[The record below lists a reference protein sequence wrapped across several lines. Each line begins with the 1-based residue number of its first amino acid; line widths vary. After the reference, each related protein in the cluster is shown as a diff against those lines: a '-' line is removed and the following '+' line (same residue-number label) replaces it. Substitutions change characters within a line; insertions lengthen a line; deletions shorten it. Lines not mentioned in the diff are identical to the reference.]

1 MGLRPTFM
9 GFETA
14 KAAIFTNQKAID
26 ITLNNLSNIETNGY
40 TRQRVDRASLAPAS
54 FASRVAS
61 SRVGLMGQGVEA
73 LGVSQMRDEFL
84 DRRFREEYG
93 KTSYHSQVADIL
105 SDIQSALGD
114 GEDITDESG
123 LYGAMK
129 QMYDSINDF
138 VQNSTSDSQA
148 GLVFASFRNVV
159 EVLQQLDAK
168 LTNVAEQ
175 QITDLG
181 ITVDRINE
189 IGQHLSEINKMIRE
203 DATVQCDPDNEYF
216 RPNELLDERNLLLD
230 ELAGY
235 GDISVKSNAN
245 GTIDVTFAGHD
256 FIKETPEGTEVTGI
270 GLNRNEDYTVKLSW
284 RTDGKDVAPSTGAVR
299 GYIDYINGRGSN
311 IQNSTESIERGI
323 YYYRDKINTYA
334 NEFAKVVNNAIPV
347 YDPDTGEPAV
357 DPITGETLYRTL
369 VAAKMPDGTT
379 NGNIPVTAGSI
390 SISDE
395 WNNAGNGYF
404 VYDRAEFVED
414 YAQQIVTALTEGSYT
429 FKSFGGEFVGTF
441 VDFEVDFLTT
451 LGSDIA
457 FQEGRRDSTAK
468 VADDFLARRD
478 EISGVSRDEETANAI
493 QYQKSYEAAA
503 RMMTVLDELL
513 DVIVNKMGRAGL

>member
-1 MGLRPTFM
+1 MAVRPTFM

-14 KAAIFTNQKAID
+14 KAAIFTNQKSID
-26 ITLNNLSNIETNGY
+26 IALNNLSNIETNGY
-40 TRQRVDRASLAPAS
+40 TRQRVDRAALAPAS
-54 FASRVAS
+54 YASRVAS

-84 DRRFREEYG
+84 DKRFRDEYA
-93 KTSYHSQVADIL
+93 KTNYHSQVADIL
-105 SDIQSALGD
+105 SDVQSALGD

-129 QMYDSINDF
+129 QMYESINDF

-148 GLVFASFRNVV
+148 GLVLASFRNVV

-168 LTNVAEQ
+168 LSNVAEQ
-175 QITDLG
+175 QITDFG
-181 ITVDRINE
+181 ISIDRINE
-189 IGQHLSEINKMIRE
+189 IGQSIAEINKMIRE
-203 DATVQCDPDNEYF
+203 DATVQCNPDNEYF

-235 GDISVKSNAN
+235 GNINVKSNAD

-256 FIKETPEGTEVTGI
+256 FVKETPEGTEVTGL
-270 GLNRNEDYTVKLSW
+270 GLTRNDDYTVSVRW
-284 RTDGKDVAPSTGAVR
+284 RTDGTDVSPESGRVLA
-299 GYIDYINGRGSN
+299 YIDYINGRGNN
-311 IQNSTESIERGI
+311 IQNSTEGVERGI

-334 NEFAKVVNNAIPV
+334 NEFAKVVNNAVPV
-347 YDPDTGEPAV
+347 YDPKTGEPAV
-357 DPITGETLYRTL
+357 DPITGEVQYKTL
-369 VAAKMPDGTT
+369 VAAKMPDGST
-379 NGNIPVTAGSI
+379 NGKIPVTAGSI

-395 WNNAGNGYF
+395 WNEAGNGYF
-404 VYDRAEFVED
+404 VYDRAEYVED
-414 YAQQIVTALTEGSYT
+414 YAQQIITKLTEGSYT
-429 FKSFGGEFVGTF
+429 FKSYGGEFVGTF

-478 EISGVSRDEETANAI
+478 EISGVSRDEETADAI

-513 DVIVNKMGRAGL
+513 DVVINKMGRAGL